1 MLLELSEILACPVCG
16 PPQIMVAVV
25 HESDSHRVTNGFLG
39 CPACDSR
46 FEIIAGVVHFSPA
59 DGTAGPEAT
68 ARAPVGP
75 LPEGSAT
82 LISAVLE
89 LQRGSGYVLLG
100 PGLEGLAQAV
110 AALAERWEV
119 VSLGRRAA
127 DGTEDLA
134 PLSRLITG
142 EGGPLPL
149 LPGRFAAAA
158 MHGDVGVDELRHVAA
173 ALRQAGRLAIVSP
186 GPVAVEALREA
197 GLGVLAADA
206 RVIVAARLPGPA
218 T

>member
-25 HESDSHRVTNGFLG
+25 HESESHRVIAGFLG

-46 FEIIAGVVHFSPA
+46 FEIIAGVVYFSPS
-59 DGTAGPEAT
+59 DGTAGPEALSH
-68 ARAPVGP
+68 APVGR
-75 LPEGSAT
+75 LPEDSAT
-82 LISAVLE
+82 LIAAVLE
-89 LQRGSGYVLLG
+89 LQKGSGYVLLG

-127 DGTEDLA
+127 EGTEELA
-134 PLSRLITG
+134 VLSRLITG
-142 EGGPLPL
+142 ESRPFPL
-149 LPGRFAAAA
+149 LPGRFDAAA
-158 MHGDVGVDELRHVAA
+158 MHGDVGADEIRYVAT
-173 ALRQAGRLAIVSP
+173 ALGQAGRLAIVSP
-186 GPVAVEALREA
+186 GPSAAQDLREA

-206 RVIVAARLPGPA
+206 RVIVAARQPGPA
-218 T
+218 V

>member
-25 HESDSHRVTNGFLG
+25 HESESHRVTSGFLG

-59 DGTAGPEAT
+59 DGTAGPEAM

-75 LPEGSAT
+75 LPEDSAT
-82 LISAVLE
+82 LIAAVLE
-89 LQRGSGYVLLG
+89 LQKGSGYVLFG
-100 PGLEGLAQAV
+100 HGLEGLAQAV
-110 AALAERWEV
+110 AALAEHWEV

-127 DGTEDLA
+127 EGAEGLA
-134 PLSRLITG
+134 SLSRLITG
-142 EGGPLPL
+142 DSEPLPL
-149 LPGRFAAAA
+149 LPGRFDAAA
-158 MHGDVGVDELRHVAA
+158 MHGDVVVDEIRHVAA

-186 GPVAVEALREA
+186 GPAAGEDLREA
-197 GLGVLAADA
+197 GLGVLASDA
-206 RVIVAARLPGPA
+206 RVIVAARRPGPA
-218 T
+218 S

>member
-25 HESDSHRVTNGFLG
+25 HESESHRVTTGFLA

-59 DGTAGPEAT
+59 DGTAGPEAM
-68 ARAPVGP
+68 ARTPGGP
-75 LPEGSAT
+75 LPDDSAT

-100 PGLEGLAQAV
+100 PGLEGLAHAV

-119 VSLGRRAA
+119 VSLGHRAA
-127 DGTEDLA
+127 EGTEDLA
-134 PLSRLITG
+134 SLSRLITG
-142 EGGPLPL
+142 DSKPLPL
-149 LPGRFAAAA
+149 LPGRFDAAA
-158 MHGDVGVDELRHVAA
+158 MHGDVGADEIRRVAA
-173 ALRQAGRLAIVSP
+173 VLRQAGRLAIVSP
-186 GPVAVEALREA
+186 GPTALEDLREA

-206 RVIVAARLPGPA
+206 RVIVAARQPGPA
-218 T
+218 S

>member
-1 MLLELSEILACPVCG
+1 VLLELSEILACPVCG

-25 HESDSHRVTNGFLG
+25 HESESHRVITGFLG

-59 DGTAGPEAT
+59 DGTAGPEAM

-75 LPEGSAT
+75 LPEDSAT
-82 LISAVLE
+82 LIAAVLE

-100 PGLEGLAQAV
+100 PGLEGLAQPV

-127 DGTEDLA
+127 QGTEDLA

-142 EGGPLPL
+142 ESEPLPL

-158 MHGDVGVDELRHVAA
+158 MHGYVGVDEIRHVAA
-173 ALRQAGRLAIVSP
+173 ALRQVGRLAIVSP
-186 GPVAVEALREA
+186 GPAAGEAVREA

-206 RVIVAARLPGPA
+206 RVIVAARRAGQA
-218 T
+218 S

>member
-25 HESDSHRVTNGFLG
+25 HESESHRVTSGFLG

-46 FEIIAGVVHFSPA
+46 FEINAGVVYFTPA
-59 DGTAGPEAT
+59 DGTAGPEAM

-75 LPEGSAT
+75 LPEDSAT
-82 LISAVLE
+82 LLAAVLE

-100 PGLEGLAQAV
+100 PGLGGLAQAV

-127 DGTEDLA
+127 EGTEDL
-134 PLSRLITG
+134 PSLSRLITG
-142 EGGPLPL
+142 ESEPLPL

-158 MHGDVGVDELRHVAA
+158 MQGDVGVNELRHVAA

-186 GPVAVEALREA
+186 GPVAVEAVREA

-206 RVIVAARLPGPA
+206 RVIVAARRAGPA
-218 T
+218 S

>member
-25 HESDSHRVTNGFLG
+25 HESESHRVITGFLG

-46 FEIIAGVVHFSPA
+46 FEIIAGVVHFTPA
-59 DGTAGPEAT
+59 DGTAGPEAM

-75 LPEGSAT
+75 LPEDSAT
-82 LISAVLE
+82 LMAAVLE

-100 PGLEGLAQAV
+100 PGLEGLAQVV
-110 AALAERWEV
+110 ADLAERWEV

-127 DGTEDLA
+127 EGTEDLES
-134 PLSRLITG
+134 LSRLITG
-142 EGGPLPL
+142 ESEPLPL
-149 LPGRFAAAA
+149 LPGRFDAAA
-158 MHGDVGVDELRHVAA
+158 MHGYVGVDEIRHVAA

-186 GPVAVEALREA
+186 GPAAGEAVREA

-206 RVIVAARLPGPA
+206 RVIVAARRAGPA
-218 T
+218 S

>member
-25 HESDSHRVTNGFLG
+25 HESESHRVITGFLG
-39 CPACDSR
+39 CPACDAR
-46 FEIIAGVVHFSPA
+46 FEINSGMVHFSPA
-59 DGTAGPEAT
+59 DGIPGPEAM

-82 LISAVLE
+82 LIAAVLE

-110 AALAERWEV
+110 AVLAERWEV

-127 DGTEDLA
+127 EATEDLA
-134 PLSRLITG
+134 SLSRLITG
-142 EGGPLPL
+142 ESEPLPL
-149 LPGRFAAAA
+149 LPGRFDAAA
-158 MHGDVGVDELRHVAA
+158 MHGDVGADEIRHVAA
-173 ALRQAGRLAIVSP
+173 TLSQAGRLAIVSP
-186 GPVAVEALREA
+186 GPAAAEALREA

-206 RVIVAARLPGPA
+206 RVIVAARRPGPA
-218 T
+218 S